1 MIFTNGVFKQMSGF
15 DDRGDAFENKFAHDE
30 QLQFKAMAR
39 RNKLLGLWVAE
50 KLGLSG
56 DEATEYAKS
65 VVRSDFEEPGDEDVY
80 RKIKGDFD
88 EAGTGVPEA
97 DIRKVMRDLL
107 ATATEQIKN
116 EG

>member
-1 MIFTNGVFKQMSGF
+1 MSGF

-50 KLGLSG
+50 KLSLSG
-56 DEATEYAKS
+56 DEATEYAKA
-65 VVRSDFEEPGDEDVY
+65 VVRSDFEEAGDEDVY
-80 RKIKGDFD
+80 RKIKADVD
-88 EAGTGVPEA
+88 EAGIDLSEA
-97 DIRKVMRDLL
+97 DIRKAMSNILI
-107 ATATEQIKN
+107 TAKEQILN

>member
-1 MIFTNGVFKQMSGF
+1 MSGF

-50 KLGLSG
+50 KLNLSG
-56 DEATEYAKS
+56 DDATEYAKA
-65 VVRSDFEEPGDEDVY
+65 VVRSDFEEAGDEDVY
-80 RKIKGDFD
+80 RKIKADVD
-88 EAGTGVPEA
+88 EAGIDLSEA
-97 DIRKVMRDLL
+97 DIRKGMSDLL
-107 ATATEQIKN
+107 MTAKEQILS

>member
-1 MIFTNGVFKQMSGF
+1 MSGF

-50 KLGLSG
+50 KLNLSG
-56 DEATEYAKS
+56 DDATEYAKA
-65 VVRSDFEEPGDEDVY
+65 VVRSDFEEAGDEDVY
-80 RKIKGDFD
+80 RKIKADVD
-88 EAGTGVPEA
+88 EAGIDLSEA
-97 DIRKVMRDLL
+97 DIRKGMSDLL
-107 ATATEQIKN
+107 ITAKEQILS